1 MHLSQGQKRSSL
13 QRSVAVKR
21 RVLRLLNRL
30 GLIGPAFRLYEW
42 LISLGPQG
50 QAES

>member
-13 QRSVAVKR
+13 QRSVAMKR

-30 GLIGPAFRLYEW
+30 GLIAPSSARTSGSSRCAR
-42 LISLGPQG
+42 G
-50 QAES
+50 A